1 MIVED
6 EQDTYNGSVDVDYD
20 HVDEEISNVDV
31 CHGALPDYT
40 SINKTL
46 YAYKRSSSTT
56 ANLGSIFGH
65 ILVTTMLEFNFSCL
79 MSLFCILLLMQVMY
93 FLLI

>member
-31 CHGALPDYT
+31 SHGASLDYT
-40 SINKTL
+40 STN
-46 YAYKRSSSTT
+46 
-56 ANLGSIFGH
+56 
-65 ILVTTMLEFNFSCL
+65 MLPKFAQSC
-79 MSLFCILLLMQVMY
+79 
-93 FLLI
+93 

>member
-31 CHGALPDYT
+31 SHGASPDYT
-40 SINKTL
+40 STNKTL

-56 ANLGSIFGH
+56 LSKLREH
-65 ILVTTMLEFNFSCL
+65 IWAYFSHNNVG
-79 MSLFCILLLMQVMY
+79 I
-93 FLLI
+93 

>member
-56 ANLGSIFGH
+56 LSKLREH
-65 ILVTTMLEFNFSCL
+65 IWAYFSHNNVG
-79 MSLFCILLLMQVMY
+79 I
-93 FLLI
+93 